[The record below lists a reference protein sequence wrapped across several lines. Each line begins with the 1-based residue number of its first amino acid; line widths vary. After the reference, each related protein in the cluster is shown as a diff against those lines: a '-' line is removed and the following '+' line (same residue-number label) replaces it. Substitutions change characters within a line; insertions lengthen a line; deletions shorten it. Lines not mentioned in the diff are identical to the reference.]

1 MYVQSTKMS
10 NIRISKYTG
19 KDIEKT
25 STEIVER
32 KGLGHPDYIADSIAE
47 TFSVDI
53 SKYYI
58 EKFGRILHHN
68 VDKLEI
74 IGGSA
79 KPAFGGGNVL
89 KQPTILFS
97 GRATSNFNGE
107 LIPVRE
113 IAENSAKRWVKNNIR
128 FLDGDK
134 LRYLFET
141 SQGSGDLASGFY
153 NDNRRNSNDTS
164 FAVGYYPLS
173 SLEELVLKTERYLN
187 SQEIKKAFPFSG
199 EDIKVMGLRTSNT
212 INLTIAMAFIDRF
225 VYSESDYFKKKRE
238 ILAETERHTKE
249 QIESI
254 NKSKDVNRKVRVELN
269 EMDRKGEGVNGCYLT
284 VTGLSAENG
293 DDGAVGRG
301 NRVNGLITP
310 GRPMTLEAAAGKNPV
325 THIGKIYSLFSF
337 DLSKRIYDKFGLK
350 NQLTM
355 LGRIGDDIRDPLSL
369 SVWTDKKVYGNE
381 KTELLEF
388 INDNLA
394 SLPEITDRIL
404 KEELNVC

>member
-1 MYVQSTKMS
+1 MG
-10 NIRISKYTG
+10 NITLSKFSC
-19 KDIEKT
+19 KDIEKVN
-25 STEIVER
+25 TEVVER

-47 TFSVDI
+47 SFSI
-53 SKYYI
+53 NLSKYYI
-58 EKFGRILHHN
+58 DKFGRILHHN
-68 VDKLEI
+68 VDKLEL

-79 KPAFGGGNVL
+79 KPAFGGGSVL

-113 IAENSAKRWVKNNIR
+113 IAENSAKHWIKDNIR
-128 FLDGDK
+128 FLEGDK
-134 LRYLFET
+134 MRYLFET
-141 SQGSGDLASGFY
+141 SQGSGDLTSGFY
-153 NDNRRNSNDTS
+153 NDGKRNSNDTS

-173 SLEELVLKTERYLN
+173 SLEELVLKTEQYLN

-199 EDIKVMGLRTSNT
+199 EDVKVMGLRTGNT
-212 INLTIAMAFIDRF
+212 INLTIAMAFVDRF
-225 VYSESDYFKKKRE
+225 VSSESDYFKKKRE
-238 ILAETERHTKE
+238 ILTETEKHTKE
-249 QIESI
+249 LIESI
-254 NKSKDVNRKVRVELN
+254 NKSKNLSRKVRIRIN
-269 EMDRKGEGVNGCYLT
+269 GMDRKGEGANGCYLT

-310 GRPMTLEAAAGKNPV
+310 SRPMTLEAAAGKNPV
-325 THIGKIYSLFSF
+325 THIGKIYSLVSF
-337 DLSKRIYDKFGLK
+337 DLSKKIYDKFGLK

-369 SVWTDKKVYGNE
+369 SVLTDRRVDGNE
-381 KTELLEF
+381 KTALIAF
-388 INDNLA
+388 ISDNLA

-404 KEELNVC
+404 KGELSVC